1 MGLYSTNTIKL
12 ETNIVNKH
20 NVKKSKMAGGRPVC
34 HIQSAA
40 KELNSWQLRTNP
52 ENYKSSILTTQPN

>member
-20 NVKKSKMAGGRPVC
+20 SVKKSKMAGGRPVC

-40 KELNSWQLRTNP
+40 KELNP
-52 ENYKSSILTTQPN
+52 

>member
-20 NVKKSKMAGGRPVC
+20 SVKKSKMARGRSVC
-34 HIQSAA
+34 YIQSAA
-40 KELNSWQLRTNP
+40 KE
-52 ENYKSSILTTQPN
+52 

>member
-20 NVKKSKMAGGRPVC
+20 SVKKSKMAGSRSVC
-34 HIQSAA
+34 YIQSAA
-40 KELNSWQLRTNP
+40 KELNS
-52 ENYKSSILTTQPN
+52 